1 MPSWKV
7 LYIQGRYE
15 FKVEQQLARLGIEH
29 YLPKVQVMRQWSDR
43 MKKLTVPAF
52 PSYLFVCNEDKDRQ
66 AVFQAKGVLH
76 YVRHENQDA
85 IIREEEL
92 DLLRKGGSMIIQNS
106 LQAIRGLKGK
116 QAKIKAGLL
125 AGNTGILVDL
135 IGKKFVQLKLENLS
149 MFFLVEIPTDQLQLN

>member
-116 QAKIKAGLL
+116 QVKIKAGLL

>member
-116 QAKIKAGLL
+116 QVKIKAGLL
-125 AGNTGILVDL
+125 AGSTGILVDL

>member
-7 LYIQGRYE
+7 LYVQGRCE

-29 YLPKVQVMRQWSDR
+29 YLPKVQVMRKWSDR

-52 PSYLFVCNEDKDRQ
+52 PSYLFVCNEDKERH

-76 YVRHENQDA
+76 YVRRENRDA
-85 IIREEEL
+85 ILREEEL
-92 DLLRKGGSMIIQNS
+92 ALLRKGESMILPDS
-106 LQAIRGLKGK
+106 LQNIKGLKGK
-116 QAKIKAGLL
+116 LVKIKAGIL

-149 MFFLVEIPTDQLQLN
+149 MGFLVEIPAEQLQLN

>member
-66 AVFQAKGVLH
+66 AVFQAKGGLH

-116 QAKIKAGLL
+116 QVKIKAGLL
-125 AGNTGILVDL
+125 AGNTGTLVDL

>member
-116 QAKIKAGLL
+116 QVKITAGLL

>member
-1 MPSWKV
+1 MPNWKV
-7 LYIQGRYE
+7 LYVQGRCE
-15 FKVEQQLARLGIEH
+15 FKVEQQLTRLGIPH

-66 AVFQAKGVLH
+66 DVFQAKGVLH

-85 IIREEEL
+85 IIKEEEL
-92 DLLRKGGSMIIQNS
+92 DMIRKGGSMIIQNS

-116 QAKIKAGLL
+116 QVKIKAGLL
-125 AGNTGILVDL
+125 AGNTGTLVDL

>member
-7 LYIQGRYE
+7 LYVQGRCE

-29 YLPKVQVMRQWSDR
+29 YLPKVQVMRKWSDR

-52 PSYLFVCNEDKDRQ
+52 PSYLFVCNEDKERH
-66 AVFQAKGVLH
+66 AVFQAKGVMH

-106 LQAIRGLKGK
+106 LQAVRGLKGK
-116 QAKIKAGLL
+116 QVKIKAGLL

>member
-7 LYIQGRYE
+7 LYVQGRCE

-29 YLPKVQVMRQWSDR
+29 YLPKVQVMRKWSDR

-52 PSYLFVCNEDKDRQ
+52 PSYLFVCNEDKERQ

-76 YVRHENQDA
+76 YVRRENRDA
-85 IIREEEL
+85 IVREDEL
-92 DLLRKGGSMIIQNS
+92 ALLRKGESMILPDS
-106 LQAIRGLKGK
+106 LQSLKGLKGK
-116 QAKIKAGLL
+116 LVKIKAGIL

-149 MFFLVEIPTDQLQLN
+149 MGFLVEIPAEQLQLN